1 MEIDLEHLRKPC
13 TGGRAHEVSVK
24 GIWVESGALRRLY
37 DMLTEGELREFTM
50 PIIVWDDNVCET
62 EEEKMEDLLGIC
74 QEICLSAED
83 LQADFRGLEILEETI
98 PEEADLLL
106 AVGGGTIQELCR
118 YVSFQRRI
126 PYVAVPTAASGNHL
140 LSSVALLTRE
150 GTPCPAQTQMP
161 EYVFADTDIF
171 AKAPYRL
178 TAAGISALMGEY
190 LHLADWKLAYP
201 AQNRDVCQ
209 ELWEMEYKAIREV
222 TRHLDDIREQEE
234 DSCQRLMYALL
245 LASLFAEISG
255 RDTRAY
261 WEKLPLCF
269 YESFYG
275 EQIGMAALLA
285 ERKYREAGRH
295 CKMARLEEAL
305 EDIPPAERL
314 EEMLQEGGC
323 RTDREQM
330 KEEEGES
337 LLSYFWESPLS
348 LRQTLQ

>member
-13 TGGRAHEVSVK
+13 TGGRAHEISVK
-24 GIWVESGALRRLY
+24 GVWVESGALRRLF

-50 PIIVWDDNVCET
+50 PVIVWDDNVCET
-62 EEEKMEDLLGIC
+62 EEERMEDLLGIC
-74 QEICLSAED
+74 QEICLTAQD
-83 LQADFRGLEILEETI
+83 LRADFRGLEILEETI

-118 YVSFQRRI
+118 YLSFQRRI

-150 GTPCPAQTQMP
+150 GAPWPAKAQMP
-161 EYVFADTDIF
+161 DYVFADTDIF

-201 AQNRDVCQ
+201 VENREVCQ
-209 ELWEMEYKAIREV
+209 ELWEMETKAIREV

-234 DSCQRLMYALL
+234 DSCQRLMTALL
-245 LASLFAEISG
+245 LASLFAEASG
-255 RDTRAY
+255 RNTTAY
-261 WEKLPLCF
+261 WGRLFPDF

-275 EQIGMAALLA
+275 EQIGMAVLKA
-285 ERKYREAGRH
+285 EEKYREAGRRSRSE
-295 CKMARLEEAL
+295 RLEEVL
-305 EDIPPAERL
+305 EDIPSAERL

-323 RTDREQM
+323 RIDRGWDDQEKM
-330 KEEEGES
+330 ENR
-337 LLSYFWESPLS
+337 LAYFTESPLS
-348 LRQTLQ
+348 FLKA